1 VVEGEEA
8 IAGVPRVNPDTLAL
22 VRFQLQDELRR
33 RVDARGLASAPR
45 TERRV
50 HVREEAL
57 RLLRASG
64 AILPQRELTRVV
76 NEVSDEVVGF
86 GPIEFLL
93 KDPDVTDVMGHA
105 NGA

>member
-1 VVEGEEA
+1 VESDEA
-8 IAGVPRVNPDTLAL
+8 IAPTPRVNPDTLAL
-22 VRFQLQDELRR
+22 VRRQLQDQLRQ

-64 AILPQRELTRVV
+64 AILPQRELTQVV

-86 GPIEFLL
+86 GSIEFLL
-93 KDPDVTDVMGHA
+93 KDPDVTEVT
-105 NGA
+105 